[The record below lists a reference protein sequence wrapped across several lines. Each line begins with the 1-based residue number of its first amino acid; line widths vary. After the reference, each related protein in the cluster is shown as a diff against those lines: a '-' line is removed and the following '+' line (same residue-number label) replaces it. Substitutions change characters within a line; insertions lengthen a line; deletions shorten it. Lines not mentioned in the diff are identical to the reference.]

1 MRSRPMRRPRYISLN
16 VKLCLA
22 IIPLML
28 VFMAF
33 NFGIILKHQ
42 ETILQEET
50 EKRALSL
57 ATGLSILSAE
67 AFKTFSDYLLQQN
80 VDQFSRLK
88 DVVAASIVDQQ
99 GRILAHTDA
108 RQRSAQDTDS
118 ATLAAIQT
126 KTQQVKLARDQLE
139 VWKPIM
145 IEDRCLGAVRIT
157 LSLQGMMD
165 ALASSQRYLEG
176 LTLLLLAGSVI
187 FVGFLARWFTE
198 PLLRLARVSR
208 DLARGDLSSRAV
220 TVQLDEVGLLGAA
233 LNHMADRVETLI
245 DKEKEAHDKLQF
257 RVATLLAFTN
267 RVIGGDFSLEATPG
281 EQDEMGQL
289 TTEVN
294 EMVRH
299 LRILLEDE
307 RSMRE
312 TVERARHELEE
323 ANEKLKEL
331 DQLKSEFLNTV
342 SHELRTPLTS
352 IKAFAEILLD
362 NEGEDMETQME
373 FLGIINK
380 ESDRLT
386 RLINNLLDL
395 SRIEAGRMNWA
406 FEPVDLRE
414 ITEVACTS
422 LKVSADKKGV
432 HFDVEIPD
440 VLPTVGDYDKL
451 VQVITNLVGNAIKF
465 TPEGG
470 RIVVKAGIVNGLYE
484 IMVQD
489 SGMGIA
495 PEHHAQIFE
504 KFGQVDTGETREIKG
519 SGLGLPIARSIVVA
533 HGGTLTVES
542 EKGEG
547 SRFYV
552 RMPIEVEAMSEE
564 SRTAPE
570 AEEPQASLITKL
582 ARPVDGEGPRTV
594 MVVDDE
600 MHIRRFLRHLLEA
613 EGFKVLEARTGR
625 DAIALAREQVPDVML
640 LDLMLPDINGFD
652 VLKEIKEQEE
662 TRNVSV
668 IMLSIIQDREKGYR
682 LGASDYLS
690 KPIDREKLLDR
701 IARYV
706 GGRPASDLLV
716 VEDDDSVL
724 KAIRVMLESHGYKV
738 RTSPNGEGAL
748 VEVAAQAPDLILLD
762 LMLPGLTGH
771 DVLQEL
777 KRKDETAEIPVI
789 VLTAAGPDERTKALG
804 MGADHVMTKPFTE
817 NELARL
823 VRELLAEETAR

>member
-1 MRSRPMRRPRYISLN
+1 MRRPRYISLN

-88 DVVAASIVDQQ
+88 DVLAASIVDQQ
-99 GRILAHTDA
+99 GRVLAHTDA

-118 ATLAAIQT
+118 QTLAAIQT
-126 KTQQVKLARDQLE
+126 RTQQVKLSREQSQLE

-145 IEDRCLGAVRIT
+145 IDDRCLGAVRIT

-362 NEGEDMETQME
+362 NEGEDMDTQME

-432 HFDVEIPD
+432 EFEVDIPD

-552 RMPIEVEAMSEE
+552 RMPSEVEAMSEE
-564 SRTAPE
+564 SRTAVEPE
-570 AEEPQASLITKL
+570 EAATLVTKL
-582 ARPVDGEGPRTV
+582 ARPLESDGPRTV

-600 MHIRRFLRHLLEA
+600 VHIRRFLRHLLEA

-625 DAIALAREQVPDVML
+625 DAIALAREEVPDVML

-652 VLKEIKEQEE
+652 VLKEIKEDEA
-662 TRNVSV
+662 TKKVSV

-706 GGRPASDLLV
+706 GGRPCSDLLV

-724 KAIRVMLESHGYKV
+724 KAIRVMLEAHGYKV
-738 RTSPNGEGAL
+738 RTSANGEAAL

-789 VLTAAGPDERTKALG
+789 VLTAAGPDERTRALG

-823 VRELLAEETAR
+823 VRELLAEATAK

>member
-1 MRSRPMRRPRYISLN
+1 MRQPRYISLN
-16 VKLCLA
+16 VKLCVA

-88 DVVAASIVDQQ
+88 DVLAASIVDQQ
-99 GRILAHTDA
+99 GRVLAHTDA

-118 ATLAAIQT
+118 ETMAAIQT
-126 KTQQVKLARDQLE
+126 KTQQLKLSRSEGRLE

-145 IEDRCLGAVRIT
+145 IEERCLGAVRIT

-187 FVGFLARWFTE
+187 FVGFLARWFSE

-245 DKEKEAHDKLQF
+245 EKEKEAHDKLQF

-373 FLGIINK
+373 FLAIINK

-422 LKVSADKKGV
+422 LKVSSDKKGV
-432 HFDVEIPD
+432 LFDVDIPD
-440 VLPTVGDYDKL
+440 VLPTIGDYDKL

-465 TPEGG
+465 THEGG
-470 RIVVKAGIVNGLYE
+470 RIVVKAGIVNGQYE

-495 PEHHAQIFE
+495 PEYHAQIFE

-519 SGLGLPIARSIVVA
+519 SGLGLPIARSIVQA
-533 HGGTLTVES
+533 HNGTLTVES

-564 SRTAPE
+564 ARAAAPPE
-570 AEEPQASLITKL
+570 AEENVQQLVTKL
-582 ARPVDGEGPRTV
+582 ARPIEDGKQRKV
-594 MVVDDE
+594 LVVDDE
-600 MHIRRFLRHLLEA
+600 MNIRRFLRHLLEA
-613 EGFKVLEARTGR
+613 EGFTVFEARTGNE
-625 DAIALAREQVPDVML
+625 AIAAAKEHHPDVML
-640 LDLMLPDINGFD
+640 LDLMLPDINGLD
-652 VLKEIKEQEE
+652 VLKAVKEQEE
-662 TRNVSV
+662 TKDVSV
-668 IMLSIIQDREKGYR
+668 IILSIIQDREKGYR
-682 LGASDYLS
+682 LGASDFLS

-706 GGRPASDLLV
+706 GGRPSSDLLV

-724 KAIRVMLESHGYKV
+724 KAIRVMLEAQGYKV
-738 RTSPNGEGAL
+738 RTSVDGEAAL
-748 VEVAAQAPDLILLD
+748 VEVAHQVPDLILLD

-771 DVLQEL
+771 EVLQEL

-789 VLTAAGPDERTKALG
+789 VLTAAGPDERTRALG

-823 VRELLAEETAR
+823 VRELLAEATAK